1 MSQGFG
7 SVSLTVF
14 WLIAMIVLLVVEGIV
29 PGLVSIWFAAGAL
42 VALVV
47 SLFGA
52 PLWLQVFWFVAVS
65 VILLVLTRPL
75 AKKYVNS
82 RTMPTNADR
91 ILGMDCIVT
100 ESIDNLRG
108 TGAVSVDGKV
118 WTARMSREEQS
129 AVEGEILRV
138 ERIDGVKLIVSR
150 KEA

>member
-65 VILLVLTRPL
+65 VILFILTEDMRNPMVIVDIWTPL
-75 AKKYVNS
+75 MLLILAGGCMLDLFVA
-82 RTMPTNADR
+82 RRDR
-91 ILGMDCIVT
+91 QENKSKT
-100 ESIDNLRG
+100 EISG
-108 TGAVSVDGKV
+108 
-118 WTARMSREEQS
+118 
-129 AVEGEILRV
+129 
-138 ERIDGVKLIVSR
+138 
-150 KEA
+150 